1 MHRGWIFCL
10 KHHKKI
16 HLTKLFNPAVILL
29 SKIGG
34 KFGRLADKAFGN
46 MSYDMQMSVYP
57 QEYRVYTLEESIQRT
72 EQ

>member
-1 MHRGWIFCL
+1 M
-10 KHHKKI
+10 
-16 HLTKLFNPAVILL
+16 TKQFNPAVILL

>member
-1 MHRGWIFCL
+1 MIDIDHN
-10 KHHKKI
+10 KNI
-16 HLTKLFNPAVILL
+16 HLTKLFYPGVILL

-57 QEYRVYTLEESIQRT
+57 QEYRVYSLEESIQRT